1 MEILRLSEEV
11 IKENKQKIVGR
22 DEFKDTYK
30 GVDKI
35 ELDNSLFTIALAK
48 YKGVKSE
55 EILFSDAI
63 VKVEFQSD
71 EDIIDRII
79 IINDSRYAFYMSTAS
94 DLKKS
99 SCIFIKE
106 EYAQFGQWLKEQ
118 ATGGVEYKL
127 IEKPAITIM
136 KETAYQGFIFSGSQK
151 TNIIPKVVIIEE
163 PKYLYKGLHTVLD
176 SVETAETID
185 DIKLVEKEIET
196 TLSAFDGQGIMT
208 KELADRIAKDLKI
221 EHQVN
226 WITFRLY
233 AGIGGKGVATA
244 VDIHNELLK
253 VNKVYGD
260 TEHLKMVDNELM
272 IRDIWNRYH
281 KVSEINM
288 ILNESQCKL
297 VKHFDG
303 KYLDNVS
310 NQVDS
315 IFKCLYV
322 CKMNPKKLRSDRTRL
337 NYQFLQ
343 ALNLSYEELMELTK
357 NDREH
362 LDASLKDIDSLLI
375 TCDLADIQ
383 DIDDTEDKKQN
394 DSFSLMLELVKYESS
409 LLKEWSVQSHMQKLL
424 KSRINKVA
432 YSKVFLNDASYRLII
447 QDVQVYMNYI
457 ATRDLETSRNESC
470 LQAMEFYSIGR
481 QDKQRTVMGRNPLSS
496 SQELVK
502 FENKKNSYIDSLGYE
517 CESILVMN
525 TYDATASRMSGADY
539 DGDIACCIV
548 DDIIYNAVIELDVP
562 LFFNIFDG
570 VKMDMK
576 YTPDNIR
583 LMSKLCAGNKIG
595 TLALANAGVM
605 NMTNE
610 YPYML
615 QDGALLSNSE
625 FYNKI
630 KDDFKLETSEEI
642 SLKMNE
648 LIQSGQVIDTMFSD
662 IYTYEQKKYYIRSR
676 HKELRKMQYL
686 ILYAQ
691 QVAIDTSKTGV
702 EIPENIHNILKEFEE
717 KPYFFRYA
725 RGESYTTI
733 RNSVIDRYSYEC
745 AKHYY
750 TQKFELMQD
759 VCFSVEE
766 KIDKRNKNVF
776 IDMFKKASIGF
787 NQSNVDVIVK
797 DMNDIYSKYKAVK
810 SSLRDCDKS
819 SKFYKN
825 THKDNNFR
833 AYEYC
838 KGIYNKCKSEIDG
851 YTLPDLLQA
860 ICIVKLRS
868 DFILEYFAPSI
879 VDVVKI
885 NNHKVRTFYKGE
897 IPEKEDA
904 KIIKIGNK
912 TYTRTFETL
921 DENKVG
927 QTVNI
932 GRFKHMQK
940 EKEKYGNALQIRFKS
955 ETADLRDGD
964 MCIAIKNKDGYSYK
978 LIVNNQVVVYN
989 AYLYKNKNQIIDKEQ
1004 FCICNI
1010 RFNRNLSK
1018 NIEYNG
1024 DILY

>member
-1 MEILRLSEEV
+1 MEILRLSGEV
-11 IKENKQKIVGR
+11 IKENKQKIVGK
-22 DEFKDTYK
+22 DEFKYTYK
-30 GVDKI
+30 GVDII

-48 YKGVKSE
+48 YEDVKPD
-55 EILFSDAI
+55 EILFTDAI

-79 IINDSRYAFYMSTAS
+79 TVNDSRYAFYMATAS

-118 ATGGVEYKL
+118 ATGAVEYKL
-127 IEKPAITIM
+127 VQQPAVTIM

-163 PKYLYKGLHTVLD
+163 AKYLYKGLHTVLD

-196 TLSAFDGQGIMT
+196 TLSAFDGQGIMS
-208 KELADRIAKDLKI
+208 KELADRIAKDLNT

-244 VDIHNELLK
+244 VDIHKELLK
-253 VNKVYGD
+253 VNKAYGD
-260 TEHLKMVDNELM
+260 TEHLKMIDNELM

-281 KVSEINM
+281 KVSEVDM
-288 ILNESQCKL
+288 ILNQSQCKL

-303 KYLDNVS
+303 EYLDNVS

-322 CKMNPKKLRSDRTRL
+322 CMHNRKKQRSDRTRL

-343 ALNLSYEELMELTK
+343 SLNLSYDELMELTK

-375 TCDLADIQ
+375 TCDLAEIQ

-394 DSFSLMLELVKYESS
+394 DSFSLMLELVKYDSS
-409 LLKEWSVQSHMQKLL
+409 LLKDWSVQRHMQKLL
-424 KSRINKVA
+424 KSRINKVS
-432 YSKVFLNDASYRLII
+432 YGKVFLNDASYRLII
-447 QDVQVYMNYI
+447 QDVQVYMNFI
-457 ATRDLETSRNESC
+457 ATRDMNTARNKNC
-470 LQAMEFYSIGR
+470 LQAGEFYSIGR
-481 QDKQRTVMGRNPLSS
+481 PNKQRTVMGRNPLSS

-502 FENKKNSYIDSLGYE
+502 FENKKNGYIDNLGYE
-517 CESILVMN
+517 CDSILVMN
-525 TYDATASRMSGADY
+525 TYDATVSRMSGADF

-548 DDIIYNAVIELDVP
+548 DDIIYNSVIELDVP
-562 LFFNIFDG
+562 LFFNEDDG
-570 VKMDMK
+570 KTYPIK

-583 LMSKLCAGNKIG
+583 LMTKLCAGNKIG
-595 TLALANAGVM
+595 ALALANAGIM

-615 QDGALLSNSE
+615 QDGTLLSNSE

-630 KDDFKLETSEEI
+630 KDDFKLETSEQI

-648 LIQSGQVIDTMFSD
+648 LILSGQVIDTMFSN
-662 IYTYEQKKYYIRSR
+662 IYTYVQKKDFIRSR
-676 HKELRKMQYL
+676 HKELRKIQYL

-691 QVAIDTSKTGV
+691 QVAIDTSKTGI
-702 EIPENIHNILKEFEE
+702 EIPDNIQNILKEFTE
-717 KPYFFRYA
+717 KPHFFRYA
-725 RGESYTTI
+725 RVEKYTTI

-759 VCFSVEE
+759 VCFSVED

-776 IDMFKKASIGF
+776 INMFEKASSGF

-797 DMNDIYSKYKAVK
+797 DMSDVYSKYKAVK

-825 THKDNNFR
+825 THRDNNFR
-833 AYEYC
+833 TYKYC
-838 KGIYNKCKSEIDG
+838 NDIYNKCKSEIYG
-851 YTLPDLLQA
+851 YTLLDLLQA
-860 ICIVKLRS
+860 IYIVKLRS
-868 DFILEYFAPSI
+868 DFILEYFAQAI

-885 NNHKVRTFYKGE
+885 NNNKVRTFYKGE
-897 IPEKEDA
+897 IPEKENA
-904 KIIKIGNK
+904 EIIKIGNK
-912 TYTRTFETL
+912 IYTRTFEVL

-927 QTVNI
+927 QSI
-932 GRFKHMQK
+932 LSSRYKHIQK
-940 EKEKYGNALQIRFKS
+940 EKEKYEDALQIRFKS
-955 ETADLRDGD
+955 ETAELRDGD
-964 MCIAIKNKDGYSYK
+964 LCIAIRNDDKYSYK
-978 LIVNNQVVVYN
+978 LIVNNQVVVHN
-989 AYLYKNKNQIIDKEQ
+989 AYLYKNKKQIIDKGQ
-1004 FCICNI
+1004 FCISNI
-1010 RFNRNLSK
+1010 RFNRSLPK
-1018 NIEYNG
+1018 NTEYNG